1 MLESFS
7 CTAADS
13 HKCTLANDLFMAV
26 WNLYD
31 DSLNGIHSLRQKN
44 EEEKR
49 GRESGCLLSRHKWL
63 VVSEQKHWC
72 YIERTLSPFPCKKD
86 LFFGGIFGFSIIWS
100 FSWILWLDKQVR
112 KNRNACFYVSCEKLF
127 KIYLV
132 VPICLNCLYISSDFY
147 FFKCFVPI
155 YC

>member
-13 HKCTLANDLFMAV
+13 HKRTLANDLFMVV

-44 EEEKR
+44 EEKR
-49 GRESGCLLSRHKWL
+49 GRERERERERGCLLSRHKGP

-72 YIERTLSPFPCKKD
+72 DIERTLSLFPSKKG
-86 LFFGGIFGFSIIWS
+86 LVLWEFLALASSGVFPESFG
-100 FSWILWLDKQVR
+100 WINK
-112 KNRNACFYVSCEKLF
+112 
-127 KIYLV
+127 
-132 VPICLNCLYISSDFY
+132 
-147 FFKCFVPI
+147 
-155 YC
+155 